1 MISSK
6 SKLMVNKFDPARTEQ
21 SIFKI
26 QYLIGLSAE
35 LIDPVR
41 GFCPILFVDLFHCDS
56 LSGLSKWPIS
66 KEGGGGRKKERKG
79 GREEENESNWAMQ

>member
-1 MISSK
+1 MSVLFALICLPLVQMLDDWSLNLMISSK

-56 LSGLSKWPIS
+56 LSGLSK
-66 KEGGGGRKKERKG
+66 
-79 GREEENESNWAMQ
+79 